1 MKAALLMALAIVTV
15 AFTVFW
21 IWAIVR
27 HKHGNGAA
35 SATQVPGPL
44 DLSIGFAANFLDTLG
59 IGSFAT
65 TTAMYKLFGLVRD
78 EEIPGTLNVGH
89 TLPSICEAFIFLV
102 IVQVDAATLVLM
114 IGASVVG
121 AWLGAGAVSHW
132 PRRRVQVGMGS
143 ALLCA
148 AALMVMSQLSL
159 VPGGGELLGLTGT
172 RLALA
177 VACNCLFG
185 ALMTIGIGL
194 YAPCMMVIY
203 LLGMNPRAAFP
214 IMMGSCAFLM
224 PVGSVQ
230 FIRAQKYNLK
240 SALGLAIG
248 GVPGVLL
255 AAFVVKSLPL
265 AAVRWLV
272 VAVIIYTAAT
282 MLRSAAIERRRAS
295 EISGAASSAVAEP

>member
-1 MKAALLMALAIVTV
+1 MKAALLVALAIFTV

-27 HKHGNGAA
+27 HKHGGAVA
-35 SATQVPGPL
+35 SGTKVPSPL
-44 DLSIGFAANFLDTLG
+44 DLAIGFAANFLDTLG

-102 IVQVDAATLVLM
+102 IVQVDVATLVLM

-143 ALLCA
+143 ALLGA

-272 VAVIIYTAAT
+272 VAVVVYTAAM
-282 MLRSAAIERRRAS
+282 MLRSAAVERRRAG
-295 EISGAASSAVAEP
+295 EITGAASSAVAEP

>member
-1 MKAALLMALAIVTV
+1 
-15 AFTVFW
+15 
-21 IWAIVR
+21 VR
-27 HKHGNGAA
+27 HKQGDAAA
-35 SATQVPGPL
+35 SGTKVPGPL
-44 DLSIGFAANFLDTLG
+44 DLAIGFAANFLDTLG

-102 IVQVDAATLVLM
+102 IVQVDVATLVLM

-121 AWLGAGAVSHW
+121 AWL
-132 PRRRVQVGMGS
+132 
-143 ALLCA
+143 A

-272 VAVIIYTAAT
+272 VAVVVYTAAM
-282 MLRSAAIERRRAS
+282 MLRSAAVERRRAS
-295 EISGAASSAVAEP
+295 EIAGAASSAIAEP